1 MEKDVKAAADLSKKF
16 EQLLSYKY
24 YREPSLGS
32 QFLKAKYRTWGE
44 ARLQKY
50 SADYSAVVPS
60 REETGTRDC

>member
-1 MEKDVKAAADLSKKF
+1 M
-16 EQLLSYKY
+16 LSYKY